1 MRREK
6 SILVS
11 LPCVATY
18 LIYDTDLPVFS
29 FSGFH
34 GDPNCQIECDMS
46 VITKNWRYWKMIN
59 ETNQRNYSGLI
70 KRHTMHLLFL
80 FQVVLFLCLLNW
92 TPGRQRDWILFFFID
107 SAAVVIEVTI
117 TFQSVCL
124 MNYQRAPGTSVFFSL
139 LIFWRQHQTFW
150 KNGQKYFFMTFFWNG
165 AHDAFFVRWHLI
177 LQLCSQWR
185 VKWNEKLLYGAP
197 LKLMTCHHC
206 RLQI

>member
-92 TPGRQRDWILFFFID
+92 TPGRQRDWILFFLYRLCSCRHWGDNNLSVGLFD
-107 SAAVVIEVTI
+107 ELSASSGHICVFLTAD
-117 TFQSVCL
+117 FL
-124 MNYQRAPGTSVFFSL
+124 KATSDILEKWSEIFLHDFLLKWCTWCFFCE
-139 LIFWRQHQTFW
+139 
-150 KNGQKYFFMTFFWNG
+150 MTFNTT
-165 AHDAFFVRWHLI
+165 AV
-177 LQLCSQWR
+177 
-185 VKWNEKLLYGAP
+185 
-197 LKLMTCHHC
+197 
-206 RLQI
+206 